1 MFMRPWSRCVLLLAL
16 TFLARPAAAA
26 SVIEPLAFYSWRD
39 DPGVGSLG
47 VGAAIGFASFDVVPM
62 FEYVFVDDSSDW
74 ALTVD
79 GHLPVM
85 ALPVVAFY
93 VGAGITAYQHN
104 PDQGDSDSDVGGNFL
119 LGAKASI
126 RRLKPFVEFKYTT
139 QGEGGLVFTLGTRF
153 HLGD

>member
-62 FEYVFVDDSSDW
+62 FE
-74 ALTVD
+74 
-79 GHLPVM
+79 
-85 ALPVVAFY
+85 
-93 VGAGITAYQHN
+93 
-104 PDQGDSDSDVGGNFL
+104 
-119 LGAKASI
+119 
-126 RRLKPFVEFKYTT
+126 
-139 QGEGGLVFTLGTRF
+139 
-153 HLGD
+153 